1 MDGNVRIVKLS
12 EQAICRPKNL
22 SSTKLKTNIPYREVE
37 PMGIMEK
44 IKALFGG
51 ASSESEEPEVAEAA
65 TTDDS
70 AEESGDT
77 TSNW

>member
-1 MDGNVRIVKLS
+1 
-12 EQAICRPKNL
+12 
-22 SSTKLKTNIPYREVE
+22 
-37 PMGIMEK
+37 MGILEK
-44 IKALFGG
+44 IKALFGS

-65 TTDDS
+65 TSDDS